1 MTLTTRLH
9 LTILTGLLISCIALA
24 QTAPASGPS
33 GQAPA
38 QSAHA
43 AKSAEKAPAPPP
55 EVAPSAPVITIN
67 GLCAD
72 KPAVS
77 SGGSVPAGC
86 KTVITRAEFENITAA
101 INPQMNPAMKHQFA
115 EVYPRILLLSHEG
128 RKLGV
133 ENDPHF
139 KEMLQFATLQIL
151 AQDTARKLNDQAGEI
166 PDQQIQ
172 QYYKDNAPKFEQFT
186 LQRIFIPK
194 PEDTTGAAEKGTP
207 PLKPEQVKALAD
219 KIHAEGVAG
228 ADFDKLQTEGFDAVG
243 LKSSV
248 PHTLMENLPRGSL
261 SGEQDSVFNLKDGEV
276 SPVFSDAGGFYIF
289 KMVSRKMPPLDS
301 VKDQIKHTLQSE
313 NLKKSM
319 DAVLDSGKTEYNDN
333 YFGAPVNSEAQMP
346 EPRAPVNGKLPPNH
360 PKH

>member
-115 EVYPRILLLSHEG
+115 EVYPRILLLSHVG

-139 KEMLQFATLQIL
+139 KE
-151 AQDTARKLNDQAGEI
+151 
-166 PDQQIQ
+166 
-172 QYYKDNAPKFEQFT
+172 
-186 LQRIFIPK
+186 
-194 PEDTTGAAEKGTP
+194 
-207 PLKPEQVKALAD
+207 
-219 KIHAEGVAG
+219 
-228 ADFDKLQTEGFDAVG
+228 
-243 LKSSV
+243 
-248 PHTLMENLPRGSL
+248 
-261 SGEQDSVFNLKDGEV
+261 
-276 SPVFSDAGGFYIF
+276 
-289 KMVSRKMPPLDS
+289 
-301 VKDQIKHTLQSE
+301 
-313 NLKKSM
+313 
-319 DAVLDSGKTEYNDN
+319 
-333 YFGAPVNSEAQMP
+333 
-346 EPRAPVNGKLPPNH
+346 
-360 PKH
+360 